1 MPSSELDEID
11 AHDVMLDAGS
21 VLAQVATVAVVGVGC
36 AATFEAAL
44 LPGFALGVAAMLVP
58 KVLPKAGRGAQ
69 NKLGAVRKGVRT
81 IELAISA
88 LSLAR
93 PARAAMLR
101 TRPR

>member
-1 MPSSELDEID
+1 MQSSESEEID
-11 AHDVMLDAGS
+11 AREVMLDAGS

-58 KVLPKAGRGAQ
+58 KVLPKTGRGTQ
-69 NKLGAVRKGVRT
+69 NTLGAVRKGIQT
-81 IELAISA
+81 MELAMSA